1 MTEAKAIQDSLTRA
15 QILLERCDSCR
26 NRAYVMVEL
35 ATGAGMLP
43 LSFCGHHWSRNEAAL
58 AARGAKVLANELDLL
73 LASETE
79 VHA

>member
-1 MTEAKAIQDSLTRA
+1 MTDTKATQDSPTRA

-26 NRAYVMVEL
+26 NRAYVMVEIG
-35 ATGAGMLP
+35 TGSGPLP
-43 LSFCGHHWSRNEAAL
+43 LSFCGHHFNTNEAAL